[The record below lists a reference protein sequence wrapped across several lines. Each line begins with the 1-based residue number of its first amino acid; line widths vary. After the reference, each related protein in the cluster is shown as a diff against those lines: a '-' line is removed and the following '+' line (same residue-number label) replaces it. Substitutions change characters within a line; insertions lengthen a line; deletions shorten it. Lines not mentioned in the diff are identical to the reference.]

1 MGFFRFLKS
10 LRTLARNGNITIDE
24 AYEFAKQEFG
34 EVSALLKLQINKIF
48 KDIDAPSIKL
58 PKKEGEVIDV
68 SFKPGRDK
76 KGNVVE
82 ESPSQASGISGLNN
96 PFRIGG
102 GLDMVEGL
110 TRTIARKILD
120 RKKIQIGN
128 KDPIDVFTDIFGES
142 INDVNN
148 LAEEMIEIDSRGGG
162 MKNIDDMIEIE
173 GLYDIKIPENPQKGM
188 TDEELAKF
196 IEDNDPNRNNNA
208 MGGINRTNFRKGGI
222 KLVGF
227 LARKGKDLKD
237 EITKA
242 INNFMQP
249 SGDKK
254 LDADVILDDMLEE
267 LGTDRDAIDQK
278 DVIDAY
284 GQIYDKL
291 TADVATAEF
300 LRPKKRFFKGVEVK
314 DPKFDLDMPFDN
326 DAEKLAEIKMSNE
339 RFEALEGVDPRDTI
353 LPSTEFDVME
363 GLDDLDNLNLGSK
376 KGDVVSKQLKVMRIA
391 EDIQPG
397 LFEKL
402 NDTQLDIILKY
413 GDMIDDKLLKNIVLD
428 PDPNNQAA
436 ALATIEEAKIM
447 LGKGMSVD
455 EVLQAQGEALKRKK
469 NAEGG
474 LNYLMGF

>member
-24 AYEFAKQEFG
+24 AYKFAKQEFG
-34 EVSALLKLQINKIF
+34 EVSDLLKLQINKIF
-48 KDIDAPSIKL
+48 KDADAPSIKL

-68 SFKPGRDK
+68 SFKPGKDK
-76 KGNVVE
+76 YGKVVE
-82 ESPSQASGISGLNN
+82 KSPSQESGIMDRVLGAAEKLRKLQAERDAMYKPKQGLN
-96 PFRIGG
+96 
-102 GLDMVEGL
+102 LTEGL
-110 TRTIARKILD
+110 TRTIARRILD

-128 KDPIDVFTDIFGES
+128 RDPIDVFTDIFGES

-148 LAEEMIEIDSRGGG
+148 LAEEMIEIDQRGGG
-162 MKNIDDMIEIE
+162 MKDIDKMIEIE

-196 IEDNDPNRNNNA
+196 IEDNDPDRNNNA

-237 EITKA
+237 EITRA
-242 INNFMQP
+242 INNFMQR
-249 SGDKK
+249 SGDNK
-254 LDADVILDDMLEE
+254 LDADLILDDMLEE
-267 LGTDRDAIDQK
+267 LGTDRDKIDQK

-284 GQIYDKL
+284 GQIYDNL
-291 TADVATAEF
+291 TADTATAEF
-300 LRPKKRFFKGVEVK
+300 LRPSKKI
-314 DPKFDLDMPFDN
+314 DLP
-326 DAEKLAEIKMSNE
+326 
-339 RFEALEGVDPRDTI
+339 EGVDPRDTI
-353 LPSTEFDVME
+353 LPT
-363 GLDDLDNLNLGSK
+363 
-376 KGDVVSKQLKVMRIA
+376 GDVVSKQLKVMRIA
-391 EDIQPG
+391 EDIEPG

-402 NDTQLDIILKY
+402 NDTQLDIIVKY

-436 ALATIEEAKIM
+436 AIATIEEAKIM

>member
-24 AYEFAKQEFG
+24 AYKFAKQEFG
-34 EVSALLKLQINKIF
+34 EVSDLLKLQINKIF
-48 KDIDAPSIKL
+48 KDADAPSIKL

-110 TRTIARKILD
+110 TRTIARRILD

-162 MKNIDDMIEIE
+162 MKNIDDMIEID

-196 IEDNDPNRNNNA
+196 LKDNDPDRNNNA

-242 INNFMQP
+242 INNFMQR
-249 SGDKK
+249 SGDNK
-254 LDADVILDDMLEE
+254 LDADLILDDMLEE
-267 LGTDRDAIDQK
+267 LGTDRDKIDQK

-284 GQIYDKL
+284 GQIYDNL
-291 TADVATAEF
+291 TADTATAEF
-300 LRPKKRFFKGVEVK
+300 LRPK
-314 DPKFDLDMPFDN
+314 
-326 DAEKLAEIKMSNE
+326 
-339 RFEALEGVDPRDTI
+339 
-353 LPSTEFDVME
+353 TEFDVE
-363 GLDDLDNLNLGSK
+363 KGLDDLDNLNLGSK
-376 KGDVVSKQLKVMRIA
+376 QGDIVSKQLKVMRIA
-391 EDIQPG
+391 EDIEPG

-402 NDTQLDIILKY
+402 NDTQLDIIVKY

-436 ALATIEEAKIM
+436 AIATIEEAKIM

-455 EVLQAQGEALKRKK
+455 EVLQAQGEALKRKT

>member
-1 MGFFRFLKS
+1 
-10 LRTLARNGNITIDE
+10 
-24 AYEFAKQEFG
+24 
-34 EVSALLKLQINKIF
+34 
-48 KDIDAPSIKL
+48 
-58 PKKEGEVIDV
+58 
-68 SFKPGRDK
+68 
-76 KGNVVE
+76 
-82 ESPSQASGISGLNN
+82 
-96 PFRIGG
+96 
-102 GLDMVEGL
+102 MVEGL
-110 TRTIARKILD
+110 TRTIARRILD

-196 IEDNDPNRNNNA
+196 LKDNDPDRNNNA

-242 INNFMQP
+242 INNFMQR
-249 SGDKK
+249 SGDNK
-254 LDADVILDDMLEE
+254 LDADLILDDMLEE
-267 LGTDRDAIDQK
+267 LGTDRDKIDQK

-284 GQIYDKL
+284 GQIYDNL
-291 TADVATAEF
+291 TADTATAEF
-300 LRPKKRFFKGVEVK
+300 LRPSKK
-314 DPKFDLDMPFDN
+314 
-326 DAEKLAEIKMSNE
+326 
-339 RFEALEGVDPRDTI
+339 
-353 LPSTEFDVME
+353 TEFDVE
-363 GLDDLDNLNLGSK
+363 KGLDDLDNLNLGSK
-376 KGDVVSKQLKVMRIA
+376 QGDIVSKQLKVMRIA
-391 EDIQPG
+391 EDIEPG

-402 NDTQLDIILKY
+402 NDTQLDIIVKY

-436 ALATIEEAKIM
+436 AIATIEEAKIM

-455 EVLQAQGEALKRKK
+455 EVLQAQGEALKRKT

>member
-10 LRTLARNGNITIDE
+10 LRTLARNGSITIDE
-24 AYEFAKQEFG
+24 AYKFAKQEFG
-34 EVSALLKLQINKIF
+34 EVSDLLKLQINKIF
-48 KDIDAPSIKL
+48 KDVDAPSIKL

-68 SFKPGRDK
+68 SFKPGKDK
-76 KGNVVE
+76 YGKVVE
-82 ESPSQASGISGLNN
+82 KSPSQESGIAGLNN

-110 TRTIARKILD
+110 TRTIARRILD

-242 INNFMQP
+242 INNFMQR
-249 SGDKK
+249 SGDNK
-254 LDADVILDDMLEE
+254 LDADLILDDMLEE
-267 LGTDRDAIDQK
+267 LGTDRDKIDQK

-284 GQIYDKL
+284 GQIYDNL
-291 TADVATAEF
+291 TADTATAEF
-300 LRPKKRFFKGVEVK
+300 LRPSKK
-314 DPKFDLDMPFDN
+314 
-326 DAEKLAEIKMSNE
+326 
-339 RFEALEGVDPRDTI
+339 
-353 LPSTEFDVME
+353 TEFDVE
-363 GLDDLDNLNLGSK
+363 KGLDDLDNLNLGSK
-376 KGDVVSKQLKVMRIA
+376 QGDIVSKQLKVMRIA
-391 EDIQPG
+391 EDIEPG

-402 NDTQLDIILKY
+402 NDTQLDIIVKY

-436 ALATIEEAKIM
+436 AIATIEEAKIM

-455 EVLQAQGEALKRKK
+455 EVLQAQGEALKRKT

>member
-24 AYEFAKQEFG
+24 AYKFAKQEFG
-34 EVSALLKLQINKIF
+34 EVSDLLKLQINKIF
-48 KDIDAPSIKL
+48 KDADAPSIKL

-110 TRTIARKILD
+110 TRTIARRILD

-242 INNFMQP
+242 INNFMQR
-249 SGDKK
+249 SGDNK
-254 LDADVILDDMLEE
+254 LDADLILDDMLEE
-267 LGTDRDAIDQK
+267 LGTDRDKIDQK

-284 GQIYDKL
+284 GQIYDNL
-291 TADVATAEF
+291 TADTATAEF
-300 LRPKKRFFKGVEVK
+300 LRPSKK
-314 DPKFDLDMPFDN
+314 
-326 DAEKLAEIKMSNE
+326 
-339 RFEALEGVDPRDTI
+339 
-353 LPSTEFDVME
+353 TEFDVE
-363 GLDDLDNLNLGSK
+363 KGLDDLDNLNLGSK
-376 KGDVVSKQLKVMRIA
+376 QGDIVSKQLKVMRIA
-391 EDIQPG
+391 EDIEPG

-402 NDTQLDIILKY
+402 NDTQLDIIVKY

-436 ALATIEEAKIM
+436 AIATIEEAKIM

-455 EVLQAQGEALKRKK
+455 EVLQAQGEALKRKT

>member
-24 AYEFAKQEFG
+24 AYKFAKQEFG
-34 EVSALLKLQINKIF
+34 EVSDLLKLQINKIF
-48 KDIDAPSIKL
+48 KDADAPSIKL
-58 PKKEGEVIDV
+58 PKKGGEVIEA
-68 SFKPGRDK
+68 SFKPGKDK
-76 KGNVVE
+76 YGKVVE
-82 ESPSQASGISGLNN
+82 KSPSQESGIMDRILGAAEKLRKLQAERDAMYKPKQGLN
-96 PFRIGG
+96 IA
-102 GLDMVEGL
+102 EGL

-120 RKKIQIGN
+120 RKKIQIG
-128 KDPIDVFTDIFGES
+128 KRDPIEVFSDIFGES

-148 LAEEMIEIDSRGGG
+148 LAEEMIEIDRRGGG
-162 MKNIDDMIEIE
+162 MKDIDEMIKIE
-173 GLYDIKIPENPQKGM
+173 GLYDIEIPENPQRGM

-196 IEDNDPNRNNNA
+196 LKDNDPDRNNNA
-208 MGGINRTNFRKGGI
+208 MGGINRVNFRKGGI
-222 KLVGF
+222 KLAGF
-227 LARKGKDLKD
+227 LAIRGKTLID
-237 EITKA
+237 EIRKA
-242 INNFMQP
+242 MNNFMQR
-249 SGDKK
+249 SGDNK
-254 LDADVILDDMLEE
+254 LDADLILDDMLEE
-267 LGTDRDAIDQK
+267 LGTDRDQIDQK

-284 GQIYDKL
+284 GQIYDNL
-291 TADVATAEF
+291 T
-300 LRPKKRFFKGVEVK
+300 KKI
-314 DPKFDLDMPFDN
+314 DLP
-326 DAEKLAEIKMSNE
+326 
-339 RFEALEGVDPRDTI
+339 EGVDPRETI
-353 LPSTEFDVME
+353 LPTRGFDLEE

-376 KGDVVSKQLKVMRIA
+376 KGDIVSKQLKVMRIA

-447 LGKGMSVD
+447 LDKGMSVD
-455 EVLQAQGEALKRKK
+455 EVLKAQGEALKRKT

>member
-24 AYEFAKQEFG
+24 AYKFAKQEFG
-34 EVSALLKLQINKIF
+34 EVSDLLKLQINKIF
-48 KDIDAPSIKL
+48 KDVDAPSIKL

-68 SFKPGRDK
+68 SFKPGKDK
-76 KGNVVE
+76 YGKVVE
-82 ESPSQASGISGLNN
+82 KSPSQESGIAGLNN

-110 TRTIARKILD
+110 TRTIARRILD

-242 INNFMQP
+242 INNFMQR
-249 SGDKK
+249 SGDNK
-254 LDADVILDDMLEE
+254 LDADLILDDMLEE
-267 LGTDRDAIDQK
+267 LGTDRDKIDQK

-284 GQIYDKL
+284 GQIYDNL
-291 TADVATAEF
+291 TADTATAEF
-300 LRPKKRFFKGVEVK
+300 LRPSKK
-314 DPKFDLDMPFDN
+314 
-326 DAEKLAEIKMSNE
+326 
-339 RFEALEGVDPRDTI
+339 
-353 LPSTEFDVME
+353 TEFDVE
-363 GLDDLDNLNLGSK
+363 KGLDDLDNLNLGSK
-376 KGDVVSKQLKVMRIA
+376 QGDIVSKQLKVMRIA
-391 EDIQPG
+391 EDIEPG

-402 NDTQLDIILKY
+402 NDTQLDIIVKY

-436 ALATIEEAKIM
+436 AIATIEEAKIM

-455 EVLQAQGEALKRKK
+455 EVLQAQGEALKRKT

>member
-10 LRTLARNGNITIDE
+10 LRTLARNGDITIDE
-24 AYEFAKQEFG
+24 AYKFAKQEFG
-34 EVSALLKLQINKIF
+34 EVSDLLKLQINKIF
-48 KDIDAPSIKL
+48 KDADAPSIKL

-68 SFKPGRDK
+68 SFKPGKDK
-76 KGNVVE
+76 YGKVVE
-82 ESPSQASGISGLNN
+82 KSPSQESGIMDRVLGAAEKLRKLQAERDAMYK
-96 PFRIGG
+96 PKQ
-102 GLDMVEGL
+102 GLDMAEGL
-110 TRTIARKILD
+110 TRTIARRILD
-120 RKKIQIGN
+120 RKKIQIG
-128 KDPIDVFTDIFGES
+128 KRDPIDVFTDIFGES

-148 LAEEMIEIDSRGGG
+148 LAEEMIEIDQRGGG
-162 MKNIDDMIEIE
+162 MKDIDEMIKIE
-173 GLYDIKIPENPQKGM
+173 GLYDIDIPQNPQRGM
-188 TDEELAKF
+188 TDEELEKF
-196 IEDNDPNRNNNA
+196 LKDNDPDRNNNA
-208 MGGINRTNFRKGGI
+208 MGGINRVNFRKGGI

-237 EITKA
+237 EITRA
-242 INNFMQP
+242 INNFMQR
-249 SGDKK
+249 SGDNK
-254 LDADVILDDMLEE
+254 LDADLILDDMLEE
-267 LGTDRDAIDQK
+267 LGTDRDKIDQK

-284 GQIYDKL
+284 GQIYDNL
-291 TADVATAEF
+291 TADTATAEF
-300 LRPKKRFFKGVEVK
+300 LRPSKKI
-314 DPKFDLDMPFDN
+314 DLP
-326 DAEKLAEIKMSNE
+326 
-339 RFEALEGVDPRDTI
+339 EGVDPRDTI
-353 LPSTEFDVME
+353 LPSKEFSVEE

-376 KGDVVSKQLKVMRIA
+376 QGDIVSKQLKVMRIA
-391 EDIQPG
+391 EDIEPG

-402 NDTQLDIILKY
+402 NDTQLDIIVKY

>member
-24 AYEFAKQEFG
+24 AYKFAKQEFG
-34 EVSALLKLQINKIF
+34 EVSDLLKLQINKIF
-48 KDIDAPSIKL
+48 KDVDAPSIKL

-68 SFKPGRDK
+68 SFKPGKDK
-76 KGNVVE
+76 YGKVVE
-82 ESPSQASGISGLNN
+82 KSPSQESGIAGLNN

-110 TRTIARKILD
+110 TRTIARRILD
-120 RKKIQIGN
+120 RKKIQIG
-128 KDPIDVFTDIFGES
+128 KRDPIEVFSDIFGES

-148 LAEEMIEIDSRGGG
+148 LAEEMIEIDRRGGG
-162 MKNIDDMIEIE
+162 MKDIDEMIKIE
-173 GLYDIKIPENPQKGM
+173 GLYDIEIPENPQRGM

-196 IEDNDPNRNNNA
+196 LKDNDPDRNNNA

-242 INNFMQP
+242 INNFMQR
-249 SGDKK
+249 SGDNK
-254 LDADVILDDMLEE
+254 LDADLILDDMLEE
-267 LGTDRDAIDQK
+267 LGTDRDKIDQK

-284 GQIYDKL
+284 GQIYDNL
-291 TADVATAEF
+291 TADTATAEF
-300 LRPKKRFFKGVEVK
+300 LRPSKK
-314 DPKFDLDMPFDN
+314 
-326 DAEKLAEIKMSNE
+326 
-339 RFEALEGVDPRDTI
+339 
-353 LPSTEFDVME
+353 TEFDVE
-363 GLDDLDNLNLGSK
+363 KGLDDLDNLNLGSK
-376 KGDVVSKQLKVMRIA
+376 QGDIVSKQLKVMRIA
-391 EDIQPG
+391 EDIEPG

-402 NDTQLDIILKY
+402 NDTQLDIIVKY

-436 ALATIEEAKIM
+436 AIATIEEAKIM

-455 EVLQAQGEALKRKK
+455 EVLQAQGEALKRKT

>member
-10 LRTLARNGNITIDE
+10 LRTLVKNGNITIDE
-24 AYEFAKQEFG
+24 AYKFAKQEFG
-34 EVSALLKLQINKIF
+34 EVSDLLKLQINKIF
-48 KDIDAPSIKL
+48 KDADAPSIKL

-68 SFKPGRDK
+68 SFKPGKSKYSDK
-76 KGNVVE
+76 IVE

-96 PFRIGG
+96 PFRTGG

-110 TRTIARKILD
+110 TRTIARRILD

-128 KDPIDVFTDIFGES
+128 RDPIDVFTDIFGES

-148 LAEEMIEIDSRGGG
+148 LAEEMIEIDARGGG
-162 MKNIDDMIEIE
+162 MKNIDDMINIE
-173 GLYDIKIPENPQKGM
+173 GLYDIKIPKDPQRGM

-196 IEDNDPNRNNNA
+196 LKDNDPDRNNNA

-222 KLVGF
+222 KLVGL

-242 INNFMQP
+242 INNFMQR
-249 SGDKK
+249 SGDNK

-284 GQIYDKL
+284 GQIYDNL
-291 TADVATAEF
+291 TADTATAEF
-300 LRPKKRFFKGVEVK
+300 LRPKKRSFKGTEIK
-314 DPKFDLDMPFDN
+314 DPKFDENMPFDN

-339 RFEALEGVDPRDTI
+339 NFDLEQ
-353 LPSTEFDVME
+353 

-376 KGDVVSKQLKVMRIA
+376 QGNIVSKQLKVMRLA
-391 EDIQPG
+391 EQIQPG

-402 NDTQLDIILKY
+402 NDTQLDIIVKY
-413 GDMIDDKLLKNIVLD
+413 GDMIDDNLLKQIVLD

-447 LGKGMSVD
+447 LDKGMSVD

>member
-24 AYEFAKQEFG
+24 AYKFAKQEFG
-34 EVSALLKLQINKIF
+34 EVSDLLKLQINKIF
-48 KDIDAPSIKL
+48 KDVDAPSIKL

-68 SFKPGRDK
+68 SFKPGKDK
-76 KGNVVE
+76 YGKVVE
-82 ESPSQASGISGLNN
+82 KSPSQESGIAGLNN

-110 TRTIARKILD
+110 TRTIARRILD

-196 IEDNDPNRNNNA
+196 LKDNDPDRNNNA

-242 INNFMQP
+242 INNFMQR
-249 SGDKK
+249 SGDNK
-254 LDADVILDDMLEE
+254 LDADLILDDMLEE
-267 LGTDRDAIDQK
+267 LGTDRDKIDQK

-284 GQIYDKL
+284 GQIYDNL
-291 TADVATAEF
+291 TADTATAEF
-300 LRPKKRFFKGVEVK
+300 LRPSKK
-314 DPKFDLDMPFDN
+314 
-326 DAEKLAEIKMSNE
+326 
-339 RFEALEGVDPRDTI
+339 
-353 LPSTEFDVME
+353 TEFDVE
-363 GLDDLDNLNLGSK
+363 KGLDDLDNLNLGSK
-376 KGDVVSKQLKVMRIA
+376 QGDIVSKQLKVMRIA
-391 EDIQPG
+391 EDIEPG

-402 NDTQLDIILKY
+402 NDTQLDIIVKY

-436 ALATIEEAKIM
+436 AIATIEEAKIM

-455 EVLQAQGEALKRKK
+455 EVLQAQGEALKRKT